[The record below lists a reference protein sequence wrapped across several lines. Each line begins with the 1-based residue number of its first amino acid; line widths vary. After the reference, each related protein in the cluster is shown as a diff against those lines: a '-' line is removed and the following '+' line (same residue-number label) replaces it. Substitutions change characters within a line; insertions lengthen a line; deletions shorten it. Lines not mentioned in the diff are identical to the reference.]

1 MNHKTNLGIRAV
13 LHTARK
19 WKKTLLVFFLLLA
32 ITTLVMSGLAIAD
45 AQEEQSEELRGVTG
59 ASFTVNANNGYTLQ
73 PVTDEMIEEIAA
85 IDGVESYNTSQYTI
99 ANLYNQDTLMKGTDE
114 REYVSDLFYAIGCFD
129 SEYSP
134 LFLSGALR
142 LTEGRHVTEGNSG
155 IILYEGL
162 AEKYGLSLGDT
173 LEIKNGNPDDPLV
186 ECEIAGLFEVIAD
199 GDDEQATMAKP
210 STLFDY
216 KDYVFVNMDTM
227 SAVSAPYTVSE
238 GNGIDSVDFFVSDA
252 AKLESIVQEVQN
264 STSIDWNSYYVTVN
278 NEVYER
284 ISSSIADTTTLV
296 TTLIVVITVV
306 SMVLIILI
314 LSMSIR
320 SRKRETGILLAI
332 GIAKPAVILQYVL
345 ETLLIAVVA
354 FPLAYLSSK
363 QVAGTLGTLFGK
375 TAENVIGKMTYS
387 NGWKFVAVV
396 PASEAAIFK
405 EGATETFSFAAAA
418 GKETSVT
425 VERIITEENAEK
437 AVVIFSGMDMDNDF
451 LTMRFENPRVQTVS
465 YSGIV
470 IPKEAV
476 RIRTATDEEG
486 NTVQEKV
493 VYAMFGNSAR
503 ARSLDIIYEDDDVII
518 SNATGQSGYISA
530 YDQVII
536 KGKELNDAE
545 N

>member
-13 LHTARK
+13 LHTVRK
-19 WKKTLLVFFLLLA
+19 WKKTLLLFCLLLF
-32 ITTLVMSGLAIAD
+32 ITTLVLSGLAIAD

-114 REYVSDLFYAIGCFD
+114 REGVADLFYATGCGVADLFYATGCLD

-134 LFLSGALR
+134 MFLTGALR
-142 LTEGRHVTEGNSG
+142 LTEGRHVTEGDGG

-162 AEKYGLSLGDT
+162 ADKYGLSLGDT

-199 GDDEQATMAKP
+199 GADEQATMAKP

-252 AKLESIVQEVQN
+252 AKLEGIVQEVQN
-264 STSIDWNSYYVTVN
+264 STSIDWNSYYITVN

-320 SRKRETGILLAI
+320 SRKREIGILLAV
-332 GIAKPAVILQYVL
+332 GIEKYAILLQQML
-345 ETLLIAVVA
+345 EICLVAIVA
-354 FPLAYLSSK
+354 FPLAYLASREM
-363 QVAGTLGTLFGK
+363 AGTLGTLFGK
-375 TAENVIGKMTYS
+375 AAENVIVTPQH
-387 NGWKFVAVV
+387 FVLV
-396 PASEAAIFK
+396 
-405 EGATETFSFAAAA
+405 TAA
-418 GKETSVT
+418 GAGLL
-425 VERIITEENAEK
+425 IIAVLVSCIPVMRMKPK
-437 AVVIFSGMDMDNDF
+437 AILSQM
-451 LTMRFENPRVQTVS
+451 E
-465 YSGIV
+465 
-470 IPKEAV
+470 
-476 RIRTATDEEG
+476 
-486 NTVQEKV
+486 
-493 VYAMFGNSAR
+493 
-503 ARSLDIIYEDDDVII
+503 
-518 SNATGQSGYISA
+518 
-530 YDQVII
+530 
-536 KGKELNDAE
+536 
-545 N
+545 

>member
-1 MNHKTNLGIRAV
+1 MNQKTNLGIRAV
-13 LHTARK
+13 LHTIRK
-19 WKKTLLVFFLLLA
+19 WKKTLLLFCLLLF
-32 ITTLVMSGLAIAD
+32 ITTLVLSGLAIAD

-99 ANLYNQDTLMKGTDE
+99 ANIYHQDTLMKGTDE
-114 REYVSDLFYAIGCFD
+114 REGVADLFYATGCFD

-210 STLFDY
+210 STLYDY
-216 KDYVFVNMDTM
+216 ENYIFTDMDTM
-227 SAVSAPYTVSE
+227 SAVSVPYTVSE

-264 STSIDWNSYYVTVN
+264 ISSIDWDSYYVTVN
-278 NEVYER
+278 NEVYKR
-284 ISSSIADTTTLV
+284 ISSGISDTSTLV
-296 TTLIVVITVV
+296 TTLVVIVTVV

-320 SRKRETGILLAI
+320 SRKREIGILLAV
-332 GIAKPAVILQYVL
+332 GIEKQAVLLQQML
-345 ETLLIAVVA
+345 EICLIAIVA
-354 FPLAYLSSK
+354 FPMAYLTSREM
-363 QVAGTLGTLFGK
+363 AGTLGTLFGK
-375 TAENVIGKMTYS
+375 VAENVIVTPQH
-387 NGWKFVAVV
+387 FVLV
-396 PASEAAIFK
+396 
-405 EGATETFSFAAAA
+405 GAA
-418 GKETSVT
+418 GAGLL
-425 VERIITEENAEK
+425 IIAVLVSCIPVMRMKPK
-437 AVVIFSGMDMDNDF
+437 AILSQM
-451 LTMRFENPRVQTVS
+451 E
-465 YSGIV
+465 
-470 IPKEAV
+470 
-476 RIRTATDEEG
+476 
-486 NTVQEKV
+486 
-493 VYAMFGNSAR
+493 
-503 ARSLDIIYEDDDVII
+503 
-518 SNATGQSGYISA
+518 
-530 YDQVII
+530 
-536 KGKELNDAE
+536 
-545 N
+545 

>member
-1 MNHKTNLGIRAV
+1 
-13 LHTARK
+13 
-19 WKKTLLVFFLLLA
+19 
-32 ITTLVMSGLAIAD
+32 
-45 AQEEQSEELRGVTG
+45 
-59 ASFTVNANNGYTLQ
+59 
-73 PVTDEMIEEIAA
+73 
-85 IDGVESYNTSQYTI
+85 
-99 ANLYNQDTLMKGTDE
+99 MKGTDE
-114 REYVSDLFYAIGCFD
+114 REYVSDLFYATGCFD

-142 LTEGRHVTEGNSG
+142 LTEGRHVTESNSG

-264 STSIDWNSYYVTVN
+264 STSIDWNSYYITVN

-320 SRKRETGILLAI
+320 SRKRETGILLAV

-354 FPLAYLSSK
+354 FPLAYLS
-363 QVAGTLGTLFGK
+363 QQAGCRRPGDAIRQGGGECHRHTGALYAGSHRGRRPAGGGSAGVQYLDHA
-375 TAENVIGKMTYS
+375 AETQAD
-387 NGWKFVAVV
+387 FVADGIR
-396 PASEAAIFK
+396 PSTPKNNE
-405 EGATETFSFAAAA
+405 
-418 GKETSVT
+418 
-425 VERIITEENAEK
+425 
-437 AVVIFSGMDMDNDF
+437 
-451 LTMRFENPRVQTVS
+451 MR
-465 YSGIV
+465 
-470 IPKEAV
+470 
-476 RIRTATDEEG
+476 
-486 NTVQEKV
+486 
-493 VYAMFGNSAR
+493 
-503 ARSLDIIYEDDDVII
+503 
-518 SNATGQSGYISA
+518 
-530 YDQVII
+530 
-536 KGKELNDAE
+536 
-545 N
+545 